1 MSIMALGL
9 LLLIGNIQSFLRTLS
24 KRSLEM
30 MHRGC
35 DVEQWMNHHRLPEDL
50 RMRVLQAEWNSRH
63 NAPER
68 TVLENLPENLQI
80 DIRRYIFNFVKKIR
94 IFSLL
99 DEDEPVLDAIRE
111 RLVQTTYIEGS
122 KILSQGGHVKK
133 MGFIVRG
140 KLESIGKDGIPVL
153 LSEGDAFGEELLI
166 WYLERSSE
174 SKEGKEVKIQ
184 GHGLTSD
191 RTVKCLT
198 DVEAFLLDAKAIEE
212 VTTHFARLLQNPHV
226 QQVIRYQSPYWRS
239 LAAKVIQDAWRNMK
253 KCLIQANATQNDYQ
267 TLRSFI
273 PPISLLSF
281 LLIFSMSSPYD

>member
-1 MSIMALGL
+1 
-9 LLLIGNIQSFLRTLS
+9 
-24 KRSLEM
+24 
-30 MHRGC
+30 
-35 DVEQWMNHHRLPEDL
+35 
-50 RMRVLQAEWNSRH
+50 
-63 NAPER
+63 
-68 TVLENLPENLQI
+68 
-80 DIRRYIFNFVKKIR
+80 
-94 IFSLL
+94 
-99 DEDEPVLDAIRE
+99 
-111 RLVQTTYIEGS
+111 
-122 KILSQGGHVKK
+122 

-267 TLRSFI
+267 TLRYE
-273 PPISLLSF
+273 
-281 LLIFSMSSPYD
+281 SPYGKSHRPNRIQVAWRSRKKRLRRANTTK